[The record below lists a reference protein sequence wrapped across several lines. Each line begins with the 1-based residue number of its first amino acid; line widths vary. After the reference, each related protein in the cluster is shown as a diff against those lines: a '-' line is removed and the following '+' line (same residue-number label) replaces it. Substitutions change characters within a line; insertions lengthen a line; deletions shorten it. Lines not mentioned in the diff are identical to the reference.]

1 MLKGAIFDF
10 DGTLFDSMFV
20 WETAGEAYL
29 TSLGMQPKENLQN
42 SLKSMSLTQSAIY
55 IAEKY
60 SLKLDVQEI
69 MDGINKTVEN
79 FYFYTV
85 EPKQG
90 VIEFLKLLKSMN
102 VKMCIATATDRYQ
115 VEAALKRCDVDKYFS
130 EIFTCTEV
138 GFGKD
143 EPIIFQKAMEHLN
156 TSKED
161 TVIFEDAYHAVKT
174 AKSNG
179 FLTVAVYDS
188 SEPRQ
193 SEIRT
198 LVDCYLDDF
207 IQVDT
212 FLKFAD
218 NI

>member
-29 TSLGMQPKENLQN
+29 FSLGIKARESLQN
-42 SLKSMSLTQSAIY
+42 SLKSMSLAQSAVY

-60 SLKLDVQEI
+60 NLKLDTQEI

-85 EPKQG
+85 QPKQG
-90 VIEFLKLLKSMN
+90 VIEFLELLKIMN

-115 VEAALKRCDVDKYFS
+115 VEAALKRCNMDKFFS
-130 EIFTCTEV
+130 EIFTCSEV
-138 GFGKD
+138 GSGKD
-143 EPIIFQKAMEHLN
+143 EPIIFQKALEHLN

-161 TVIFEDAYHAVKT
+161 TVIFEDAYHAVNT
-174 AKSNG
+174 AKLNG

-188 SEPRQ
+188 SEDRQ
-193 SEIRT
+193 SEIRL
-198 LVDCYLDDF
+198 LVDCYLNDF
-207 IQVDT
+207 TQVDT

>member
-1 MLKGAIFDF
+1 
-10 DGTLFDSMFV
+10 
-20 WETAGEAYL
+20 
-29 TSLGMQPKENLQN
+29 
-42 SLKSMSLTQSAIY
+42 
-55 IAEKY
+55 
-60 SLKLDVQEI
+60 

-85 EPKQG
+85 QPKQG
-90 VIEFLKLLKSMN
+90 VIEFLELLKSMN

-115 VEAALKRCDVDKYFS
+115 VEAALKRCDMDKCFS

-143 EPIIFQKAMEHLN
+143 EPIIFQKAMEHLD
-156 TSKED
+156 TSKDD
-161 TVIFEDAYHAVKT
+161 TVIFEDAYYAVNT
-174 AKSNG
+174 AKANG

-198 LVDCYLDDF
+198 LADCYLDDF

>member
-29 TSLGMQPKENLQN
+29 TSLGIQPKENLQN
-42 SLKSMSLTQSAIY
+42 SLKSMSLVQSAIY

-90 VIEFLKLLKSMN
+90 VIEFLESLKSMN

-115 VEAALKRCDVDKYFS
+115 VEAALKRCDMDTFFS

-143 EPIIFQKAMEHLN
+143 GPIIFQKAMEHLN

-161 TVIFEDAYHAVKT
+161 TVIFEDAYYAVNT

-188 SEPRQ
+188 SERRQ

-198 LVDCYLDDF
+198 LTDCYLEDF
-207 IQVDT
+207 TQVDT
-212 FLKFAD
+212 FLKFLD

>member
-1 MLKGAIFDF
+1 M
-10 DGTLFDSMFV
+10 
-20 WETAGEAYL
+20 
-29 TSLGMQPKENLQN
+29 SLG
-42 SLKSMSLTQSAIY
+42 QSAIY

-60 SLKLDVQEI
+60 NLKLDTQEI

-85 EPKQG
+85 QPKQG
-90 VIEFLKLLKSMN
+90 VIELLELLKSMN

-115 VEAALKRCDVDKYFS
+115 VEAALKRCDMDKYFS

-143 EPIIFQKAMEHLN
+143 EPIIFQKAMEHLD
-156 TSKED
+156 TSKDD

-188 SEPRQ
+188 SERRQ

-198 LVDCYLDDF
+198 LTDCYLEDF
-207 IQVDT
+207 TQVDT

>member
-10 DGTLFDSMFV
+10 DGTLADSMFV

-29 TSLGMQPKENLQN
+29 SSLGIQPKESLKN
-42 SLKSMSLTQSAIY
+42 SLKSMSLVQSAIY

-60 SLKLDVQEI
+60 NLKLDTQEI

-85 EPKQG
+85 QPKEG
-90 VIEFLKLLKSMN
+90 VIEFLELLKSMN

-115 VEAALKRCDVDKYFS
+115 VEAALKRCDMDTFFS

-143 EPIIFQKAMEHLN
+143 EPIIFQKAMERLN

-161 TVIFEDAYHAVKT
+161 TVIFEDAYHPVKT
-174 AKSNG
+174 AKING
-179 FLTVAVYDS
+179 FLTVAVYDY

-207 IQVDT
+207 TQVDT
-212 FLKFAD
+212 FLKFLD

>member
-29 TSLGMQPKENLQN
+29 TSLGIQPKENLQN
-42 SLKSMSLTQSAIY
+42 SLKSMSLVQSAIY

-115 VEAALKRCDVDKYFS
+115 VEAALKRCDMDKYFS

-143 EPIIFQKAMEHLN
+143 EPIIFQKAMEHLD
-156 TSKED
+156 TSKDD

-188 SEPRQ
+188 SERRQ

-198 LVDCYLDDF
+198 LTDCYLEDF
-207 IQVDT
+207 TQVDT

>member
-20 WETAGEAYL
+20 WETAGEIYL
-29 TSLGMQPKENLQN
+29 SSLGINTKENLKN
-42 SLKSMSLTQSAIY
+42 SLKSMSLVQSAIY

-60 SLKLDVQEI
+60 NLKLDTQEI

-85 EPKQG
+85 QPKQG
-90 VIEFLKLLKSMN
+90 VIELLELLKSMN

-115 VEAALKRCDVDKYFS
+115 VEAALKRCDMDKYFS

-143 EPIIFQKAMEHLN
+143 EPIIFQKAMEHLD
-156 TSKED
+156 TSKDD

-188 SEPRQ
+188 SERRQ

-198 LVDCYLDDF
+198 LTDCYLEDF
-207 IQVDT
+207 TQVDT
-212 FLKFAD
+212 FLKFLD
-218 NI
+218 II

>member
-29 TSLGMQPKENLQN
+29 ASLGIKPKESLQS
-42 SLKSMSLTQSAIY
+42 SLKSMSLTQSAVY

-60 SLKLDVQEI
+60 NLKLDIRDI

-79 FYFYTV
+79 FYFHKV
-85 EPKQG
+85 QPKQG
-90 VIEFLKLLKSMN
+90 VIEFLELLKIMN

-115 VEAALKRCDVDKYFS
+115 IEAALKRCNMDKCFS

-143 EPIIFQKAMEHLN
+143 EPIIFQKAMEHLD
-156 TSKED
+156 TPKD
-161 TVIFEDAYHAVKT
+161 GTVIFEDAYHAVNT
-174 AKSNG
+174 AKANG

-188 SEPRQ
+188 SERRQ
-193 SEIRT
+193 SEIRALT
-198 LVDCYLDDF
+198 DLYLEDF
-207 IQVDT
+207 TQVNT

>member
-20 WETAGEAYL
+20 WKTAGEVYL
-29 TSLGMQPKENLQN
+29 SSLGVQPKESLLN
-42 SLKSMSLTQSAIY
+42 SLKSMSLTQSAVY

-60 SLKLDVQEI
+60 NLKLDTQEI
-69 MDGINKTVEN
+69 MDGINKTVEK

-90 VIEFLKLLKSMN
+90 VIEFLEILKSMN

-115 VEAALKRCDVDKYFS
+115 VEAALKRCDMDKYFS

-143 EPIIFQKAMEHLN
+143 EPIIFQKAMEHLDA
-156 TSKED
+156 SKDD
-161 TVIFEDAYHAVKT
+161 TVIFEDAYHAVNT
-174 AKSNG
+174 AKANG

-188 SEPRQ
+188 SEYRQ

-198 LVDCYLDDF
+198 LTDCFLEDF
-207 IQVDT
+207 TQVDT
-212 FLKFAD
+212 FFKFLD
-218 NI
+218 SI

>member
-20 WETAGEAYL
+20 WKTAGEAYL
-29 TSLGMQPKENLQN
+29 SSLGIQPKENLQN
-42 SLKSMSLTQSAIY
+42 SLKSMSLTQSAVY

-60 SLKLDVQEI
+60 DLKLDTQEI

-79 FYFYTV
+79 FYFHTV
-85 EPKQG
+85 QPKQG
-90 VIEFLKLLKSMN
+90 VIEFLELLKIMN

-115 VEAALKRCDVDKYFS
+115 VEAALKRCDMDTFFS

-143 EPIIFQKAMEHLN
+143 EPIIFQKAMEHLD
-156 TSKED
+156 TSKDD

-188 SEPRQ
+188 SERRQ

-198 LVDCYLDDF
+198 LTDCYLGDF
-207 IQVDT
+207 TQVDT
-212 FLKFAD
+212 FLKFLD

>member
-20 WETAGEAYL
+20 WETAGEIYL
-29 TSLGMQPKENLQN
+29 SSLGINTKENLKN
-42 SLKSMSLTQSAIY
+42 SLKSMSLVQSAIY

-60 SLKLDVQEI
+60 NLKLDTQEI

-85 EPKQG
+85 QPKQG
-90 VIEFLKLLKSMN
+90 VIELLELLKSMN

-115 VEAALKRCDVDKYFS
+115 VEAALKRCDMDKYFS

-143 EPIIFQKAMEHLN
+143 EPIIFQKAMEHLD
-156 TSKED
+156 TSKDD

-188 SEPRQ
+188 SEDRQ
-193 SEIRT
+193 SEIRL
-198 LVDCYLDDF
+198 LVDCYLNDF
-207 IQVDT
+207 TQVDT
-212 FLKFAD
+212 FLKFLD

>member
-20 WETAGEAYL
+20 WETAGEIYL
-29 TSLGMQPKENLQN
+29 SSLGINTKENLKN
-42 SLKSMSLTQSAIY
+42 SLKSMSLVQSAIY

-60 SLKLDVQEI
+60 NLKLDTQEI

-85 EPKQG
+85 QPKQG
-90 VIEFLKLLKSMN
+90 VIELLELLKSMN

-115 VEAALKRCDVDKYFS
+115 VEAALKRCDMDKYFS

-143 EPIIFQKAMEHLN
+143 EPIIFQKAMEHLD
-156 TSKED
+156 TSKDD

-198 LVDCYLDDF
+198 LADCYLEDF
-207 IQVDT
+207 TQVDT
-212 FLKFAD
+212 FLKFLD

>member
-20 WETAGEAYL
+20 WEKAGEAYL
-29 TSLGMQPKENLQN
+29 SSLGIKPKENLQN
-42 SLKSMSLTQSAIY
+42 SLKSMSLTQSAVY

-60 SLKLDVQEI
+60 NLKLDTQEI

-79 FYFYTV
+79 FYFNTV

-90 VIEFLKLLKSMN
+90 VIEFLELLKNMN

-115 VEAALKRCDVDKYFS
+115 VEAALKRCNMNTFFS

-143 EPIIFQKAMEHLN
+143 EPIIFQKAMEHLE
-156 TSKED
+156 TSKDD
-161 TVIFEDAYHAVKT
+161 TVIFEDAYHAVNT
-174 AKSNG
+174 AKANG
-179 FLTVAVYDS
+179 FLTVAVYDF
-188 SEPRQ
+188 SEHRQ

-198 LVDCYLDDF
+198 LTDCYLEDF
-207 IQVDT
+207 TQVDKFIK
-212 FLKFAD
+212 FLD

>member
-20 WETAGEAYL
+20 WETAGEIYL
-29 TSLGMQPKENLQN
+29 SSLGINTKENLKN
-42 SLKSMSLTQSAIY
+42 SLKSMSLVQSAIY

-60 SLKLDVQEI
+60 NLKLDTQEI

-85 EPKQG
+85 QPKQG
-90 VIEFLKLLKSMN
+90 VIELLELLKSMN

-115 VEAALKRCDVDKYFS
+115 VEAALKRCDMDKYFS

-156 TSKED
+156 TSKDD

-188 SEPRQ
+188 SERRQ

-198 LVDCYLDDF
+198 LTDCYLEDF
-207 IQVDT
+207 TQVDT
-212 FLKFAD
+212 FLKFLD

>member
-29 TSLGMQPKENLQN
+29 SSLGIQPKECLQN

-60 SLKLDVQEI
+60 NLKLDIQEI
-69 MDGINKTVEN
+69 MAGINKTVEN
-79 FYFYTV
+79 FYFHTV
-85 EPKQG
+85 QPKQG
-90 VIEFLKLLKSMN
+90 VIEFLEFLKNMN

-115 VEAALKRCDVDKYFS
+115 VEAALKRCDMDTFFS

-143 EPIIFQKAMEHLN
+143 EPIIFQKAMEDLN

-161 TVIFEDAYHAVKT
+161 TVIFEDAYYAVNT
-174 AKSNG
+174 AKGNG

-188 SEPRQ
+188 SEHRQ

-198 LVDCYLDDF
+198 LADCYLEDF
-207 IQVDT
+207 TQVDK
-212 FLKFAD
+212 FIKFAD